1 MKNYKFGN
9 SFGIGKI
16 AVDAVTAFLTQRDNH
31 LGLASV
37 EDNPKYRKAGIDI
50 LWVVK
55 EGEGKRVVPV
65 EVKADTYY
73 RTGNL
78 YLETI
83 SNTTKGSPGCF
94 VSSQAD
100 VYAYFFIGVNVLYWI
115 PLKRAQKWFSEHQER
130 FPIRLT
136 STGNRDGEHMYKTE
150 GRLVP
155 RNVLVAE
162 VPGTMVVEVK

>member
-1 MKNYKFGN
+1 LMNYKFGN

-16 AVDAVTAFLTQRDNH
+16 AVNAVTTFLATQKNH
-31 LGLASV
+31 LGLTSV
-37 EDNPKYRKAGIDI
+37 EDSPKYRNLGIDI

-55 EGEGKRVVPV
+55 DTKGKRIVPV
-65 EVKADTYY
+65 EVKADRYY
-73 RTGNL
+73 HTGNL

-94 VSSQAD
+94 VSSCAAI
-100 VYAYFFIGVNVLYWI
+100 YAYFFVGPNVLYWI
-115 PLKRAQKWFSEHQER
+115 PLKRAQEWFSEHQER

-136 STGNRDGEHMYKTE
+136 STGNKNGEHLYKTE

-155 RNVLVAE
+155 RSVLVAE
-162 VPGTMVVEVK
+162 VPGVKVVEVK